1 MTEKT
6 FQISLSGDALAW
18 LEAEI
23 RDGTYRDESEML
35 QALVQRDLDALGALI
50 LEGEASGIS
59 GRNMRD
65 VMNEIKAKRTNE
77 AA

>member
-6 FQISLSGDALAW
+6 FQITLSGEALAW

-23 RDGTYRDESEML
+23 SDGTYRSESEMV

-59 GRNMRD
+59 GQTMRD

>member
-6 FQISLSGDALAW
+6 FQITLSGDALAW

-59 GRNMRD
+59 PRSGEEILAGLKRRRN
-65 VMNEIKAKRTNE
+65 N